1 MLCEELENLGSTYI
15 ALEDEKMLSIAEEIK
30 SLENFNTIMS
40 TEIKNSEVDVND
52 VISTTKNILDNY
64 FILND
69 VIYFPKKIS
78 KFPIIKKNQY
88 QLIKS
93 TTPISPYNIPI
104 TLMKTKG
111 LDGLTIGGEIHYQ
124 NKKYDIINSISISS
138 CEIAKEVYAHE
149 LIHTQNEMYYNNI
162 FDIDTEVLS
171 IFTERLV
178 SDELDSEKL
187 INIRLADLFKKITLL
202 KIMKYTDDEV
212 EIYRKIA
219 FLKYILST
227 LKAYKLYSL
236 YKTESLSSTKARVI
250 DDINS
255 VFSKEITL
263 PELLNKYNI
272 TNDNCKD
279 PIIIKKAI

>member
-1 MLCEELENLGSTYI
+1 MCAELEDLGSTYI

-30 SLENFNTIMS
+30 NLENFNTIMS

-52 VISTTKNILDNY
+52 VISTTKNVLDNY
-64 FILND
+64 FVLND
-69 VIYFPKKIS
+69 VIYFPKKLS
-78 KFPIIKKNQY
+78 RFPIIKKNQY
-88 QLIKS
+88 QLIKT

-111 LDGLTIGGEIHYQ
+111 LDGLTIGSRIYNQKEEY
-124 NKKYDIINSISISS
+124 NIISSISISS

-162 FDIDTEVLS
+162 FDLDTEVLS
-171 IFTERLV
+171 IFAERLV
-178 SDELDSEKL
+178 CNDLDSKKL
-187 INIRLADLFKKITLL
+187 INIRLADLFKNITLL

-255 VFSKEITL
+255 VFNKEITL

>member
-1 MLCEELENLGSTYI
+1 MCAELEDLGSTYI

-30 SLENFNTIMS
+30 NLENFNTIMS

-52 VISTTKNILDNY
+52 VISTTKNVLDNY
-64 FILND
+64 FVLND
-69 VIYFPKKIS
+69 VIYFPKKLS
-78 KFPIIKKNQY
+78 RFPIIKNNQY
-88 QLIKS
+88 QLIKT

-111 LDGLTIGGEIHYQ
+111 LDGLTIGGRIYNQKEEY
-124 NKKYDIINSISISS
+124 NIIRSISISS

-162 FDIDTEVLS
+162 FDLDTEVLS
-171 IFTERLV
+171 IFAERLV
-178 SDELDSEKL
+178 CNDLDSKKL
-187 INIRLADLFKKITLL
+187 INIRLADLFKNITLL

-255 VFSKEITL
+255 VFNKEITL